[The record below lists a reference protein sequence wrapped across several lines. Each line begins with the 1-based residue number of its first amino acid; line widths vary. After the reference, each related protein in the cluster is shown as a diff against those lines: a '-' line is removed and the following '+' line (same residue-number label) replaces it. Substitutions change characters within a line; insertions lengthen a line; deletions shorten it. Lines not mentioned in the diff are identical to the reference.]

1 MLRRECVDT
10 AATLIGSWCRR
21 RDCLSVRSGVA
32 RQARRGSLGS
42 ERARTRRRAASGRS
56 TRLPAVVD
64 RGNVRVSTGRTGG
77 ESSSSRRQ
85 CAMRGSSTRCRRGR
99 KRGRGGDR
107 MGKRSGL
114 RREVVGFVRR
124 YEVVPRS
131 VKRQR
136 ATSFGEARMGGG
148 CVRVPLLEGRVEAQQ
163 PGLASSLVGL
173 AGSLRRIA
181 GTRGSETRRRGC
193 RRVAKS
199 RRRHRTMIDSVSI
212 AVD

>member
-1 MLRRECVDT
+1 MLDRRGAVPSDRNARGQDAKPRVFGRRGYRPSLTEETSVFLPGERAVSRLPHVD
-10 AATLIGSWCRR
+10 
-21 RDCLSVRSGVA
+21 SVRCAGRVLGAVAGVNA
-32 RQARRGSLGS
+32 DGEG
-42 ERARTRRRAASGRS
+42 
-56 TRLPAVVD
+56 
-64 RGNVRVSTGRTGG
+64 TGW
-77 ESSSSRRQ
+77 
-85 CAMRGSSTRCRRGR
+85 
-99 KRGRGGDR
+99 GRGAGCAAKWSGSCGD
-107 MGKRSGL
+107 KSWW
-114 RREVVGFVRR
+114 
-124 YEVVPRS
+124 PRS